1 VNPWLLSAAVLLIGL
16 IPCLLVAARGRHA
29 DGVAA
34 LQLAGIVA
42 SLAILL
48 LAVGFDRAIYADAAV
63 LIALLSFAGSMA
75 FVRYIQRWG

>member
-1 VNPWLLSAAVLLIGL
+1 VNAWLLAATVLLIGL
-16 IPCLLVAARGRHA
+16 VPCVLVAARGRHA

-34 LQLAGIVA
+34 LQLAAVVA

-48 LAVGFDRAIYADAAV
+48 LAVGFDRVIYADAAV
-63 LIALLSFAGSMA
+63 LIAVLSFAGGMA